1 MGKLIIKNI
10 NKENIDIIENYH
22 TYKIMYKLPYVKLS
36 GITLN
41 LYDIHIKELIKDY
54 KIIIK
59 NEVTIQLLLDIDNLF
74 SSKINN
80 YTPLLKMSHNEY
92 YITLKRNNTV
102 DHIMQE
108 YKNSLQ
114 LPINIFFIKKCAS
127 HCYPIVYIL

>member
-1 MGKLIIKNI
+1 MIPFGLLNSTI
-10 NKENIDIIENYH
+10 
-22 TYKIMYKLPYVKLS
+22 LPFSFPIRALAS
-36 GITLN
+36 G
-41 LYDIHIKELIKDY
+41 
-54 KIIIK
+54 
-59 NEVTIQLLLDIDNLF
+59 LDIDNLF

-80 YTPLLKMSHNEY
+80 YTPLLKVSHNEY

-127 HCYPIVYIL
+127 QCYPIVYIL